1 MTLYDPSTRP
11 RAKVLTV
18 KPLVLPVSP
27 IPAPGMPK
35 IKLTRTER
43 KARYAR
49 LLQFKFTLDQEH
61 ERRFRKG
68 MRMLMAYAIDFER
81 DNTWVLGYSTP
92 LNRC

>member
-1 MTLYDPSTRP
+1 
-11 RAKVLTV
+11 
-18 KPLVLPVSP
+18 
-27 IPAPGMPK
+27 MPK

-81 DNTWVLGYSTP
+81 NNT
-92 LNRC
+92 